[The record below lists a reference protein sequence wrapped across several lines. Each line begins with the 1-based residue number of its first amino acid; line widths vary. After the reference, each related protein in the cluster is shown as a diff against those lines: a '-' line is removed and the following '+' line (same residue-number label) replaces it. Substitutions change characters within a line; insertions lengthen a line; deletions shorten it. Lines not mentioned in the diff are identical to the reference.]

1 MPRLYVDAPLA
12 EGDELVLPPGPA
24 RHVQVLRLQ
33 PGELLTCFNGAGGEW
48 SATVLRMGRS
58 EVAVRVGAHEAV
70 DRELPIRVTL
80 AVGMPAN
87 ERMDFLI
94 EKATELGV
102 HAVQPLVCERSVLRL
117 SGERAQKKVEHWK
130 GVAIAA
136 SEQSGRT
143 RVPRIEPVMAL
154 SSWLAAEHGDARRML
169 LSFLRSAASLTE
181 ASSASDVIFLSGPE
195 GGLSPVE
202 EGLALGA
209 GFAPV
214 TLGPRVLRAD
224 TAPLAALSLLSL
236 RASQA

>member
-33 PGELLTCFNGAGGEW
+33 PGELLTCFNGEGGEW
-48 SATVLRMGRS
+48 SASVLRMGRS
-58 EVAVRVGAHEAV
+58 EVAMRVGAHEAV
-70 DRELPIRVTL
+70 DRELPMRITL

-117 SGERAQKKVEHWK
+117 SGDRAQKKVEHWK

-136 SEQSGRT
+136 SE
-143 RVPRIEPVMAL
+143 
-154 SSWLAAEHGDARRML
+154 
-169 LSFLRSAASLTE
+169 
-181 ASSASDVIFLSGPE
+181 PE
-195 GGLSPVE
+195 RGIGS
-202 EGLALGA
+202 
-209 GFAPV
+209 
-214 TLGPRVLRAD
+214 
-224 TAPLAALSLLSL
+224 SLLPTIAE
-236 RASQA
+236 RGQAS